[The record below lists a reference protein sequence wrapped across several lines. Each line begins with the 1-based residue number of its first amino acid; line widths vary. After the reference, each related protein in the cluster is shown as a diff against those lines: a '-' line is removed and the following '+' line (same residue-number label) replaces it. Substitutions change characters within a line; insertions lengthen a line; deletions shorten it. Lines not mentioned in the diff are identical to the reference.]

1 MNLSPLPLKS
11 HHPAAVEDLNPV
23 DLETLQV
30 LVAGFIVLGA
40 FIILLAEPLSVFFQ
54 GGVGKEAPFLGLLL
68 VVMAIISY
76 GVSVRRLQRGLFVL
90 IGSTAMC
97 VVLAIHWGFGPGS
110 LNLLLLPVFLA
121 VAFASRFVSTMIC
134 IGTLLLIYG
143 SSFLPLP
150 FMAAERFT
158 VSFLILA
165 IWLLFLLVE
174 LRRTQ
179 TLNSFLNHYNWAKRE
194 LEDARDDRLRIHQLN
209 EDLAQAYGQLRRLN
223 EMLQASKLEA
233 EAARQAKE
241 EFVAKVSHELR
252 TPLNMIIGF
261 SEMIISSPET
271 YSTDLPRA
279 LLSDIGV
286 IHRNSQHLSQL
297 INDVLVLSQ
306 VNAGQ
311 MSLTRSWVE
320 IDEVIGEAVHAIEP
334 LFRTKGLS
342 LEVSLPDTTVPVYCD
357 RLRIRQVLLNLLS
370 NAGRYTL
377 AGGAE
382 VIVDSTDQSLVVA
395 VRDTGPGIPPE
406 EQKRV
411 FEPFQQLDEPG
422 AGRDT
427 GSGLGL
433 TISQH
438 LVQLHGGRMWLES
451 QTGRGATFYFSLPS
465 PPSDMPKF
473 RVVLRESPYST
484 YLGDERRSLPALPVP
499 KDRLIVL
506 EREVSLS
513 RHFSALLPEA
523 EVIMV
528 DDVRKLS
535 EEAHQNPPTAVIIND
550 PGAMDD
556 ISFSR
561 QLLHLP
567 ERTPILS
574 CYVPGHREAVTEL
587 NIVDYLVKPVTRP
600 QLLNVVAG
608 VVGPGSTILCVEDN
622 VEVARLMRRQLS
634 SAGLGYRIL
643 EASHGAGAIEMIQ
656 TRHPDMVLLDLGLPD
671 QDGYEILRRKNA
683 DPLLQPIPVAVI
695 SARDPLG
702 GPVVTSR
709 LRVELV
715 GGLSLRDI
723 TECTT
728 AITGALLPKR
738 RSTDPGPPEKLPV

>member
-1 MNLSPLPLKS
+1 MLR
-11 HHPAAVEDLNPV
+11 HPASQEDLDPLNT
-23 DLETLQV
+23 EALQI
-30 LVAGFIVLGA
+30 LVIGFIVFGSLT
-40 FIILLAEPLSVFFQ
+40 ILMAEPLSDFFR
-54 GGVGKEAPFLGLLL
+54 GGWGHGKEAPALGMLL
-68 VVMAIISY
+68 VIMAIIAY
-76 GVSVRRLQRGLFVL
+76 LVSLRRLRAGVLVL

-97 VVLAIHWGFGPGS
+97 IVLALFWGFGPGS
-110 LNLLLLPVFLA
+110 LSLLLLPVFLA
-121 VAFASRFVSTMIC
+121 IFLTRILTSLLVC
-134 IGTLLLIYG
+134 IGTILLIYG
-143 SSFLPLP
+143 IPFISLP
-150 FMAAERFT
+150 FTSVERHV
-158 VSFLILA
+158 VSFLILT
-165 IWLLFLLVE
+165 IWLLVLLVE
-174 LRRTQ
+174 VRRTQ
-179 TLNSFLNHYNWAKRE
+179 TLDTFLNHYHRAKRE
-194 LEDARDDRLRIHQLN
+194 LEEVRDDRLRIHQLN
-209 EDLAQAYGQLRRLN
+209 EDLAQAYVQLRRLN

-233 EAARQAKE
+233 EKARRAKE
-241 EFVAKVSHELR
+241 EFVANVSHELR

-271 YSTDLPRA
+271 YGADLPRA

-311 MSLTRSWVE
+311 MSLSRSWVNIE
-320 IDEVIGEAVHAIEP
+320 EVIGEAVHAIEP
-334 LFRTKGLS
+334 LFRMKGLS
-342 LEVSLPDTTVPVYCD
+342 LVVHLPDTTSPIYCD

-377 AGGAE
+377 TGGAQ
-382 VIVDSTDQSLVVA
+382 VIVESSEESLVVA
-395 VRDTGPGIPPE
+395 VRDTGPGIAPE
-406 EQKRV
+406 EQKHV
-411 FEPFQQLDEPG
+411 FEPFQQLDEAG
-422 AGRDT
+422 SGRDT

-438 LVQLHGGRMWLES
+438 LVQLHKGRMWIES
-451 QTGRGATFYFSLPS
+451 QSGRGATFYFSLPTV
-465 PPSDMPKF
+465 PVEMPQF
-473 RVVLRESPYST
+473 RVVHRENPYST
-484 YLGDERRSLPALPVP
+484 YLGDERRSLPALPTP

-535 EEAHQNPPTAVIIND
+535 DEARQNPPAAVIIND

-556 ISFSR
+556 ASFSR
-561 QLLHLP
+561 KLLNLP

-574 CYVPGHREAVTEL
+574 CYVPGHREAITEL

-600 QLLNVVAG
+600 QLLKTVAS
-608 VVGPGSTILCVEDN
+608 VIGPDSTILCVEDN
-622 VEVARLMRRQLS
+622 VEVARLIRRQLS

-643 EASHGAGAIEMIQ
+643 EASHGTDAIEMIQ

-671 QDGYEILRRKNA
+671 LDGYEILRHKNA
-683 DPLLQPIPVAVI
+683 DPLSQQIPVVVI

-702 GPVVTSR
+702 GPVVTGR

-723 TECTT
+723 AECTT

-738 RSTDPGPPEKLPV
+738 RLADPGTSEILPV